1 VNAELGRY
9 VMEQTIA
16 KVLFHTGFE
25 GTSYLYSKLNVDF
38 HPSAFD
44 IITGV
49 AIEYLQELGRTLRLY
64 MNSNDGRKKYSEE
77 VGSSS
82 RRYSFQELIMH
93 ALDLNGVQDLERLD
107 VYIKDD
113 IERYGTK
120 LEDCHR
126 RLKRFL
132 TELLVRFPIVR
143 SNYSVLHSRKAKMG
157 RISLMIRTRVLSVEI
172 SPMNWVR
179 ISLVSENWG

>member
-1 VNAELGRY
+1 MNAELARY

-25 GTSYLYSKLNVDF
+25 GTLSLFSKLTADF
-38 HPSAFD
+38 QPSALD

-77 VGSSS
+77 VRSTS
-82 RRYSFQELIMH
+82 RRHSFQELIMH

-132 TELLVRFPIVR
+132 TELLVR
-143 SNYSVLHSRKAKMG
+143 SSMG
-157 RISLMIRTRVLSVEI
+157 NV
-172 SPMNWVR
+172 
-179 ISLVSENWG
+179 

>member
-1 VNAELGRY
+1 
-9 VMEQTIA
+9 
-16 KVLFHTGFE
+16 
-25 GTSYLYSKLNVDF
+25 
-38 HPSAFD
+38 
-44 IITGV
+44 
-49 AIEYLQELGRTLRLY
+49 
-64 MNSNDGRKKYSEE
+64 
-77 VGSSS
+77 
-82 RRYSFQELIMH
+82 MH

-132 TELLVRFPIVR
+132 TELLVRSPIVR